1 MRMRKDKKTP
11 ALPFGSRLNESQPLG
26 ARHMSKQL
34 MEIVLPRLAR
44 PLYQHLEQFQLGK
57 LNELQFTRRFE
68 KVLQRQHH
76 WLAERGIEVAK
87 AAVAIH
93 AAVIVLSLPGLR
105 SEAKEGNVP
114 LEVLEFRAVREAAND
129 IAENYG
135 MTSAVAIKAISR
147 LVAKYAE

>member
-1 MRMRKDKKTP
+1 
-11 ALPFGSRLNESQPLG
+11 
-26 ARHMSKQL
+26 MSKQLKPL

-57 LNELQFTRRFE
+57 LDELQFTRRFE
-68 KVLQRQHH
+68 KELQKQHH
-76 WLAERGIEVAK
+76 WLAVRGIEIAK

-105 SEAKEGNVP
+105 SEAKEAKVP

-129 IAENYG
+129 VAQNYG
-135 MTSAVAIKAISR
+135 MNLPLAIKAISR
-147 LVAKYAE
+147 LVARYGD

>member
-1 MRMRKDKKTP
+1 
-11 ALPFGSRLNESQPLG
+11 
-26 ARHMSKQL
+26 MSKQL

-57 LNELQFTRRFE
+57 LDELQFTRKFE
-68 KVLQRQHH
+68 KELQKQHH

-114 LEVLEFRAVREAAND
+114 LEVLEFKAIREAAQD
-129 IAENYG
+129 VAENYG
-135 MTSAVAIKAISR
+135 MNRIQAIKAISR
-147 LVAKYAE
+147 LVARYGD